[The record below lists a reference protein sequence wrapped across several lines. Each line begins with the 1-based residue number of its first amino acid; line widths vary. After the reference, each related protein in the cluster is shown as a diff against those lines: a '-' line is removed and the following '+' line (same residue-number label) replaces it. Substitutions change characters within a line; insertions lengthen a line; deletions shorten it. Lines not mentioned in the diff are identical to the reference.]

1 MIKYII
7 LRTIIV
13 LIIVIALIILG
24 GLIAYETGYAESWN
38 KGSYIVYRKLYEIFR
53 KIRAILKKIAKR
65 IWDFLKK
72 WVPVLLPWLY
82 EAITGKSLPPNSE
95 DMVREYVYLLDS
107 ELDELVN
114 ALDGRPYIAP
124 VLAEPPVEINHIIW
138 VHINA
143 VGFNPKYK
151 EMEIDELK
159 RLIKNVIKGFYQKH
173 RSIVDISIYV
183 KAMTPC
189 EVMIAIPVTQK
200 ADDFLGNQE
209 RNSNMT
215 LDAFTE
221 KALTEIIPDEEVEIK
236 NDYWL

>member
-82 EAITGKSLPPNSE
+82 EAITGKSLSPNSE

-107 ELDELVN
+107 ELDELIN

-124 VLAEPPVEINHIIW
+124 VLAEPCVETNRIIW
-138 VHINA
+138 VHINTA
-143 VGFNPKYK
+143 GLNPKYK
-151 EMEIDELK
+151 GMTPDELK
-159 RLIKNVIKGFYQKH
+159 RLVKNVIKSFYKKC
-173 RSIVDISIYV
+173 RNIVDISIYI

-221 KALTEIIPDEEVEIK
+221 KALTESIPDEEVEIK
-236 NDYWL
+236 DDYWL

>member
-95 DMVREYVYLLDS
+95 DMVREYVYLLDT

-173 RSIVDISIYV
+173 RSIVNTSIYI
-183 KAMTPC
+183 KAVTPH

-221 KALTEIIPDEEVEIK
+221 KALTESIPVEEVEIK
-236 NDYWL
+236 DDYWL

>member
-1 MIKYII
+1 M
-7 LRTIIV
+7 
-13 LIIVIALIILG
+13 
-24 GLIAYETGYAESWN
+24 
-38 KGSYIVYRKLYEIFR
+38 
-53 KIRAILKKIAKR
+53 
-65 IWDFLKK
+65 
-72 WVPVLLPWLY
+72 
-82 EAITGKSLPPNSE
+82 PPNSE

-215 LDAFTE
+215 LDSFTE
-221 KALTEIIPDEEVEIK
+221 KALTESIPDEEVEIK
-236 NDYWL
+236 DDYWL

>member
-7 LRTIIV
+7 LRAIIA

-53 KIRAILKKIAKR
+53 KTWTILKKITKK
-65 IWDFLKK
+65 IWAFLKK
-72 WVPVLLPWLY
+72 WIPILFPWFY
-82 EAITGKSLPPNSE
+82 EAVTGKSLPPNSE
-95 DMVREYVYLLDS
+95 DMVREYVYLLDT
-107 ELDELVN
+107 ELDALVN

-124 VLAEPPVEINHIIW
+124 TLAEPCVEINHIIW
-138 VHINA
+138 VHINTA
-143 VGFNPKYK
+143 GLNPKYK
-151 EMEIDELK
+151 GMTPDELK
-159 RLIKNVIKGFYQKH
+159 RLVKNVIKSFYQKH
-173 RSIVDISIYV
+173 RNIVDTSVYI
-183 KAMTPC
+183 KAITPY
-189 EVMIAIPVTQK
+189 EVMIAFPLTQK

-221 KALTEIIPDEEVEIK
+221 KALTESIPDEEVEME
-236 NDYWL
+236 DDGWL

>member
-53 KIRAILKKIAKR
+53 KVRAILKKIAKR

-95 DMVREYVYLLDS
+95 DMVREYVYLLDT
-107 ELDELVN
+107 ELNELVN

-124 VLAEPPVEINHIIW
+124 ILAEPPVEINHIIW

-173 RSIVDISIYV
+173 RSIVNTSIYI
-183 KAMTPC
+183 KAVTPH

-200 ADDFLGNQE
+200 ADDFLENQE

-221 KALTEIIPDEEVEIK
+221 KALTESIPDEEVEIK
-236 NDYWL
+236 DDYWL

>member
-24 GLIAYETGYAESWN
+24 GLIAYKTEYAESWN

-95 DMVREYVYLLDS
+95 DMVREYVYLLDT

-173 RSIVDISIYV
+173 RSIVNTSIYI
-183 KAMTPC
+183 KAVTPH

-221 KALTEIIPDEEVEIK
+221 KALTESIPDEEVEIK
-236 NDYWL
+236 DDYWL